1 MQAIQVNEYG
11 EREQLALNTIDV
23 PTPGPSEV
31 RVKISFAGI
40 NFIDIYMRRG
50 MYANNRAYATTLPL
64 TIGMEGSGTVDA
76 FGPDVVGLEVGDQV
90 AYCLSP
96 GSYAEYAIV
105 PAWKL
110 ARVPKGIDLDV
121 ACALMLQGGTAHY
134 LTHSLYK
141 LSATDTC
148 LIHAGSG
155 GVGQLLIQIAK
166 TLGATVITTVGSEA
180 KAKTARGR
188 GADHV
193 ILYEQQDFKEE
204 VRQITNGEGVDV
216 VYESVGQATFER
228 SIYSLK
234 HRGTCVLFG
243 ASSGPVTS
251 LNPQML
257 ADAGSIFLTRPNL
270 ADYMANADEIAGRTN
285 DLFAMTANGILS
297 TEISQTFPLADAADA
312 HAALEGRGTTG
323 KILLSVD

>member
-1 MQAIQVNEYG
+1 MKAIQVNEYG
-11 EREQLALNTIDV
+11 ERDQLTLNTIEV
-23 PTPGPSEV
+23 PTPGSGEV

-76 FGPDVVGLEVGDQV
+76 LGPDVAGLDVGDRV

-110 ARVPKGIDLDV
+110 SHIPKSIDLDV

-134 LTHSLYK
+134 LSHSLYK
-141 LSATDTC
+141 LSAVDTC

-166 TLGATVITTVGSEA
+166 ALGATVITTVGSEA
-180 KAKTARGR
+180 KAETARAR

-251 LNPQML
+251 LNPQIL

-270 ADYMANADEIAGRTN
+270 ADYMANTDEIVGRTN

-297 TEISQTFPLADAADA
+297 IEISQTFPLADAADA

-323 KILLSVD
+323 KILLDVG

>member
-11 EREQLALNTIDV
+11 ERDHLLLNAIDV
-23 PTPGPSEV
+23 PEPGPGQV

-64 TIGMEGSGTVDA
+64 TIGMEGSGIID
-76 FGPDVVGLEVGDQV
+76 DVGSDVSGFKTGDRV

-96 GSYAEYAIV
+96 GSYAEYTIV

-110 ARVPKGIDLDV
+110 ARVPKDIDLDIG
-121 ACALMLQGGTAHY
+121 AALMLQGGTAHY
-134 LTHSLYK
+134 LSHSLYK
-141 LSATDTC
+141 LSANDTC

-166 TLGATVITTVGSEA
+166 AKGTTVITTVGSEA
-180 KAKTARGR
+180 KAETAHAR

-204 VRQITNGEGVDV
+204 VRRITDGAGVDV

-228 SIYSLK
+228 SIHSLK

-251 LNPQML
+251 MNPQIL

-270 ADYMANADEIAGRTN
+270 ADYMANADEISGRTN
-285 DLFAMTANGILS
+285 DLFAMIADDTLS
-297 TEISQTFPLADAADA
+297 IDISQTFPLAKAADA

-323 KILLSVD
+323 KILLSVG